1 MFQRCLS
8 LFLLSNQAA
17 TLAGME
23 MSSEEAK
30 ACDAKRK
37 LWKAVC

>member
-1 MFQRCLS
+1 MFQGCLVL

-30 ACDAKRK
+30 ACEAKRK
-37 LWKAVC
+37 L